1 MSDLNK
7 FGELTTDNCPEC
19 RAPLKSNWVACPECG
34 KVLGHRCPSCDKS
47 MKPEWKA
54 CPHCGE
60 GASVAPRQARKRKPP
75 VSHPPL
81 EDVLAFLRDDDGPG
95 IDSEG
100 ALDRAEQIAEAL
112 SDEQFELLKSVFEWL
127 TDGSRR
133 WHFGKARC
141 DRPAN
146 IFLKE
151 EGLEKAQELAA
162 SLGANQF
169 EVLKD
174 LYEWLREGDDDMP
187 GEFKDDFG
195 ALEKAAKMSR
205 VLNADSLGAA
215 QEAFEWLYDGGGG
228 PKGDDADEALDA
240 AANLAANNDAE
251 CLEKLKEA
259 YKWARD
265 KMELEDN
272 ESLRYAVKKVKAKGI

>member
-127 TDGSRR
+127 TD
-133 WHFGKARC
+133 
-141 DRPAN
+141 DAN

-162 SLGANQF
+162 SLDANQF

-174 LYEWLREGDDDMP
+174 LCEWLSEVD
-187 GEFKDDFG
+187 EFTDNFSV
-195 ALEKAAKMSR
+195 LEKAAKMSR

-215 QEAFEWLYDGGGG
+215 QGAFEWLYDGGGG
-228 PKGDDADEALDA
+228 PKGDDVDEALDA
-240 AANLAANNDAE
+240 AADLAANNDAE

-259 YKWARD
+259 YEWARD
-265 KMELEDN
+265 KMELEVN